1 MKNFFITYYSIF
13 CLTVFAVTEV
23 SYAGENIRLFEMA
36 DGNIVEFKMTPEE
49 IAAQEATV
57 VKLKRSLSALRIKPR
72 KNVHVFEMGES
83 GITISFPATEKEAAK
98 RSENPDWLKR
108 YNNLSNRSESRV
120 ETVELPE
127 TGLFLFFPVS
137 RDDNDETKTQFY
149 SRKPK

>member
-57 VKLKRSLSALRIKPR
+57 VKLKRSLLALRIKPR

-120 ETVELPE
+120 ETIELPE
-127 TGLFLFFPVS
+127 TGLYLFFPVS
-137 RDDNDETKTQFY
+137 RDDNDGIKTQFY
-149 SRKPK
+149 GRKPK